1 MSDQLLRNAEKSG
14 VYHLAQAHHNS
25 VRNAAQKEGLLLLP
39 AEIPAC
45 ANKNQAL
52 RQLGAALHF
61 PTWYGANFDA
71 LFDCLTDPDWQ
82 PGRGHVIMIKGM
94 IDLRATNP
102 DDFATLIEVF
112 QAATEARR
120 EAASPF
126 WVLIDTPARGI
137 PALPVT

>member
-1 MSDQLLRNAEKSG
+1 MNDQLFESTEESG
-14 VYHLAQAHHNS
+14 VYYLPPAHQGS
-25 VRNAAQKEGLLLLP
+25 AVDAAQKKGLLVLTV
-39 AEIPAC
+39 EIAAR
-45 ANKNQAL
+45 ANKDQAL
-52 RQLGAALHF
+52 EQLGAALHF

-82 PGRGHVIMIKGM
+82 PARGHVIMIKGV
-94 IDLRATNP
+94 IELRATNP

-112 QAATEARR
+112 EAATEARR

-137 PALPVT
+137 PVLPVT

>member
-1 MSDQLLRNAEKSG
+1 MNDQLFESTEESG
-14 VYHLAQAHHNS
+14 VYYLLPAHQGS
-25 VRNAAQKEGLLLLP
+25 AVDAAQKKGLLVLTV
-39 AEIPAC
+39 EIAAR
-45 ANKNQAL
+45 ANKDQAL
-52 RQLGAALHF
+52 EQLGAALHF

>member
-1 MSDQLLRNAEKSG
+1 MNDQLFENTEESG
-14 VYHLAQAHHNS
+14 VYYLPPAHQGS
-25 VRNAAQKEGLLLLP
+25 AADAAKKKGLLVLTV
-39 AEIPAC
+39 EIAAR
-45 ANKNQAL
+45 ANKDQAL
-52 RQLGAALHF
+52 EQLGAALHF

-94 IDLRATNP
+94 IELRATNP

-112 QAATEARR
+112 EAATEARR

-137 PALPVT
+137 PVLPVT

>member
-1 MSDQLLRNAEKSG
+1 MNDQLFENAEESG
-14 VYHLAQAHHNS
+14 VYYLPPAHQGS
-25 VRNAAQKEGLLLLP
+25 AADAAKKKGLLVLTV
-39 AEIPAC
+39 EIAAR
-45 ANKNQAL
+45 ANKDQAL
-52 RQLGAALHF
+52 KQLGAALHF
-61 PTWYGANFDA
+61 HTWYGANFDA

-102 DDFATLIEVF
+102 DDFATMIEVF

>member
-1 MSDQLLRNAEKSG
+1 MNDQLFESTEESG
-14 VYHLAQAHHNS
+14 VYYLLPAHQGS
-25 VRNAAQKEGLLLLP
+25 AVDAAQKKGLLVLTV
-39 AEIPAC
+39 EIAAR
-45 ANKNQAL
+45 ANKDQAL
-52 RQLGAALHF
+52 EQLGAALHF

-82 PGRGHVIMIKGM
+82 PARGHVIMIKGV
-94 IDLRATNP
+94 IELRATNP

-126 WVLIDTPARGI
+126 WVLIDTPAQGI
-137 PALPVT
+137 PVLPVT

>member
-1 MSDQLLRNAEKSG
+1 MNDQLFENTEESG
-14 VYHLAQAHHNS
+14 VYYLLPAHQGS
-25 VRNAAQKEGLLLLP
+25 AVDAAQKKGLLVLTV
-39 AEIPAC
+39 EIAAR
-45 ANKNQAL
+45 ANKDQAL
-52 RQLGAALHF
+52 EQLGAALHF

-82 PGRGHVIMIKGM
+82 PARGHVIMIKGV
-94 IDLRATNP
+94 IELRATNP

-112 QAATEARR
+112 EAATEARR

-137 PALPVT
+137 PVLPVT

>member
-1 MSDQLLRNAEKSG
+1 MNDQLFESTEESG
-14 VYHLAQAHHNS
+14 VYYLLPAHQGS
-25 VRNAAQKEGLLLLP
+25 AVDAAQKKGLLVLTV
-39 AEIPAC
+39 EIAAR
-45 ANKNQAL
+45 ANKDQAL
-52 RQLGAALHF
+52 EQLGAALHF

-82 PGRGHVIMIKGM
+82 PARGHVIMIKGM

-102 DDFATLIEVF
+102 DDFATMIEVF

-137 PALPVT
+137 PVLPVT

>member
-1 MSDQLLRNAEKSG
+1 MNDQLFESTEESG
-14 VYHLAQAHHNS
+14 VYYLPPAHQGS
-25 VRNAAQKEGLLLLP
+25 AVDAAQKKGLLVLTV
-39 AEIPAC
+39 EIAAR
-45 ANKNQAL
+45 ANKDQAL
-52 RQLGAALHF
+52 EQLGAALHF

-82 PGRGHVIMIKGM
+82 PARGHVIMIKGV
-94 IDLRATNP
+94 IELRATNP

-137 PALPVT
+137 PVLPVT

>member
-1 MSDQLLRNAEKSG
+1 MNDQLFESTEESG
-14 VYHLAQAHHNS
+14 VYYLLPAHQGS
-25 VRNAAQKEGLLLLP
+25 AVDAAQKKGLLVLTV
-39 AEIPAC
+39 EIAAR
-45 ANKNQAL
+45 ANKDQAL
-52 RQLGAALHF
+52 EQLGAALHF

-82 PGRGHVIMIKGM
+82 PARGHVIMIKGV
-94 IDLRATNP
+94 IELRATNP

-137 PALPVT
+137 PVLPVT

>member
-1 MSDQLLRNAEKSG
+1 MNDQLFESTEESG
-14 VYHLAQAHHNS
+14 VYYLLPAHQGS
-25 VRNAAQKEGLLLLP
+25 AVDAAQKKGLLVLTV
-39 AEIPAC
+39 EIAAR
-45 ANKNQAL
+45 ANKDQAL
-52 RQLGAALHF
+52 EQLGAALHF

-82 PGRGHVIMIKGM
+82 PARGHVIMIKGM
-94 IDLRATNP
+94 IELRATNP

-112 QAATEARR
+112 EAATEARR

-137 PALPVT
+137 PVLPVT

>member
-1 MSDQLLRNAEKSG
+1 MNDQLFESTEESG
-14 VYHLAQAHHNS
+14 VYYLMPAHQGS
-25 VRNAAQKEGLLLLP
+25 AVDAAKKKGLLVLTV
-39 AEIPAC
+39 EIAAR
-45 ANKNQAL
+45 ANKDQAL
-52 RQLGAALHF
+52 KQLGSALHF

-82 PGRGHVIMIKGM
+82 PARGHVIMIKGV
-94 IDLRATNP
+94 IELRATNP

-137 PALPVT
+137 PVLPVT

>member
-1 MSDQLLRNAEKSG
+1 MNDQLFESTEESG
-14 VYHLAQAHHNS
+14 VYYLLPAHQGS
-25 VRNAAQKEGLLLLP
+25 AVDAAQKKGLLVLTV
-39 AEIPAC
+39 EIAAR
-45 ANKNQAL
+45 ANKDQAL
-52 RQLGAALHF
+52 EQLGAALHF

-82 PGRGHVIMIKGM
+82 PARGHVIMIKGM

-137 PALPVT
+137 PVLPVT

>member
-1 MSDQLLRNAEKSG
+1 MNDQLFESTEESG
-14 VYHLAQAHHNS
+14 VYYLLPAHQGS
-25 VRNAAQKEGLLLLP
+25 AVDAAQKKGLLVLTV
-39 AEIPAC
+39 EIAAR
-45 ANKNQAL
+45 ANKDQAL
-52 RQLGAALHF
+52 EQLGAALHF

-82 PGRGHVIMIKGM
+82 PARGHVIMIKGV
-94 IDLRATNP
+94 IELRTTNP

>member
-1 MSDQLLRNAEKSG
+1 MNDQLFESTEESG
-14 VYHLAQAHHNS
+14 VYYLLPAHQGS
-25 VRNAAQKEGLLLLP
+25 AVDAAQKKGLLVLTV
-39 AEIPAC
+39 EIAAR
-45 ANKNQAL
+45 ANKDQAL
-52 RQLGAALHF
+52 EQLGAALHF

-102 DDFATLIEVF
+102 DDFATMIEVF

>member
-1 MSDQLLRNAEKSG
+1 MNNQLLRNAEKSG

-52 RQLGAALHF
+52 LQLGAALHF

-102 DDFATLIEVF
+102 DDFATMIEVF

>member
-1 MSDQLLRNAEKSG
+1 MNDQLFESTEESG
-14 VYHLAQAHHNS
+14 VYYLMPAHQGS
-25 VRNAAQKEGLLLLP
+25 AVDAAKKKGLLVLTV
-39 AEIPAC
+39 EIAAR
-45 ANKNQAL
+45 ANKDQAL
-52 RQLGAALHF
+52 EQLGAALHF

-82 PGRGHVIMIKGM
+82 PARGHVIMIKGV
-94 IDLRATNP
+94 IELRATNP

-137 PALPVT
+137 PVLPVT

>member
-1 MSDQLLRNAEKSG
+1 MNDQLFESTEESG
-14 VYHLAQAHHNS
+14 VYY
-25 VRNAAQKEGLLLLP
+25 LLP
-39 AEIPAC
+39 AHQGSAVDAAKKKGLLVLTVEIAAR
-45 ANKNQAL
+45 ANKDQAL
-52 RQLGAALHF
+52 KQLGAALHF

-94 IDLRATNP
+94 VDLRATNP

>member
-1 MSDQLLRNAEKSG
+1 MNDQLFESTEESG
-14 VYHLAQAHHNS
+14 VYYLPPAHQGS
-25 VRNAAQKEGLLLLP
+25 AADAAQQEGLLLLT
-39 AEIPAC
+39 AEITARMS
-45 ANKNQAL
+45 KDQAL

-82 PGRGHVIMIKGM
+82 PAKGHVIMIKGM
-94 IDLRATNP
+94 IALRATDP

-112 QAATEARR
+112 QAAAEARR

-126 WVLIDTPARGI
+126 WILIDTPARGI
-137 PALPVT
+137 PALPVA

>member
-1 MSDQLLRNAEKSG
+1 MNDQLFENTEESG
-14 VYHLAQAHHNS
+14 VYYLLPAHQGS
-25 VRNAAQKEGLLLLP
+25 AVDAAQKKGLLVLTV
-39 AEIPAC
+39 EIAAR
-45 ANKNQAL
+45 ANKDQAL
-52 RQLGAALHF
+52 EQLGAALHF

-82 PGRGHVIMIKGM
+82 PARGHVIMIKGM
-94 IDLRATNP
+94 IELRATNP

-112 QAATEARR
+112 EAATEARR

-137 PALPVT
+137 PVLPVT

>member
-1 MSDQLLRNAEKSG
+1 MNDQLFENTEESG
-14 VYHLAQAHHNS
+14 VYYLPPAHQGS
-25 VRNAAQKEGLLLLP
+25 AADAAKKKGLLVLMV
-39 AEIPAC
+39 EIAAR
-45 ANKNQAL
+45 ANKDQAL
-52 RQLGAALHF
+52 EQLGAALHF

-137 PALPVT
+137 PVLPVT

>member
-1 MSDQLLRNAEKSG
+1 MNDQLFESTEESG
-14 VYHLAQAHHNS
+14 VYYLLPAHQGS
-25 VRNAAQKEGLLLLP
+25 AVDAAQKKGLLVLTV
-39 AEIPAC
+39 EIAAR
-45 ANKNQAL
+45 ANKDQAL
-52 RQLGAALHF
+52 EQLGAALHF

-82 PGRGHVIMIKGM
+82 PARGHVIMIKGV
-94 IDLRATNP
+94 IELRATNP

-112 QAATEARR
+112 EAATEARR

-137 PALPVT
+137 PVLPVT